1 MINKLYEK
9 LKETDLDTLLITDGV
24 AIDYLTGIE
33 IDPGERMYVLVIKDN
48 SAKLLL
54 SKLFNVDGNKYVEPI
69 YFLDTDDYVGMLKNE
84 IKDSKKI
91 GVDKFMDARFL
102 LPIMDEKKEFV
113 VASNLIDDIRAIKDA
128 EEVKLM
134 AEASRLND
142 LAMGRMEELLK
153 EDYTEMEMRE
163 LLLKTYKDLGSEG
176 FSFEP
181 IVGYGKGSWDPH
193 HVTDDSKKKVE
204 DSIVVDIGCI
214 KDGYCSDMTRT
225 FFYKEASEEAKKI
238 YETVK
243 LANETAIKKVAPGVK
258 LKDVDRAARKIIED
272 AGYGEYFTHR
282 TGHFIGREVHEAG
295 DVSQNNENICR
306 VGNIFSIEPG
316 IYVPG
321 VCGVRIEDLVVVTE
335 DGCQVL
341 NKYPKDFKI
350 IK

>member
-1 MINKLYEK
+1 MIDKLYEK
-9 LKETDLDTLLITDGV
+9 LKTEEFDTLLITDRN
-24 AIDYLTGIE
+24 AIDYLTGID
-33 IDPGERMYVLVIKDN
+33 IDPGERMYILVIKDGR
-48 SAKLLL
+48 AKLFL

-69 YFLDTDDYVGMLKNE
+69 YFLDTDDYVGILRDE
-84 IKDSKKI
+84 IKDSKNI
-91 GVDKFMDARFL
+91 GVDKLMDARFL
-102 LPIMDEKKEFV
+102 LPIMDGKKTFK
-113 VASNLIDDIRAIKDA
+113 VASNLIDDLRARKDA
-128 EEVKLM
+128 EEIKLM

-163 LLLKTYKDLGSEG
+163 LLLKTYRDLGAED

-181 IVGYGKGSWDPH
+181 IIGYGKASWDPH
-193 HVTDDSKKKVE
+193 HVTDNSRKRKGDAV
-204 DSIVVDIGCI
+204 VVDIGCI

-238 YETVK
+238 YEIVR

-258 LKDVDRAARKIIED
+258 LKDIDRAAREVIED

-295 DVSQNNENICR
+295 DVSENNENVCEI
-306 VGNIFSIEPG
+306 GNIFSIEPG
-316 IYVPG
+316 IYVPD

-335 DGCQVL
+335 DGCEVL